1 MLSYREI
8 TELRISYW
16 LSLYSLDVVLR
27 LGNKR
32 SKLGDNEKNDY
43 DFDD

>member
-8 TELRISYW
+8 TELGISYW
-16 LSLYSLDVVLR
+16 LSLYSLDLVLR

-32 SKLGDNEKNDY
+32 SKVGDNENDY